1 MLTQSIRL
9 YSIPSN
15 RLQLLCLQDWWFQ
28 PSWTNICHWD
38 ISLDRPGKFTPWKKM
53 RNQNYVLGLQP
64 FNKEKTLML
73 NLGDVSYNIHKTS
86 KSVKQFPCL
95 PVSGLRSY
103 LSNISNNYISCPLPA
118 PQKKNTILMSNP
130 HRFFLVSELPIWL
143 PVDIDCELS
152 ILHQSITKKIHKDHK
167 GHKAI
172 INIIG
177 GYFFKCFRDCLGS
190 AKAFHQK
197 LSQTWSVLT

>member
-28 PSWTNICHWD
+28 PSWRNVCHWD
-38 ISLDRPGKFTPWKKM
+38 TPLDRPGKFTPWKKM

-73 NLGDVSYNIHKTS
+73 NLGDVSYNIHETS
-86 KSVKQFPCL
+86 KSVKQIPCL

-103 LSNISNNYISCPLPA
+103 LSNISNNHISCPLPA
-118 PQKKNTILMSNP
+118 PRKKHNP
-130 HRFFLVSELPIWL
+130 NVQSTPFFSSERTAYLIAGRYRL
-143 PVDIDCELS
+143 RTVDLAS
-152 ILHQSITKKIHKDHK
+152 I
-167 GHKAI
+167 
-172 INIIG
+172 N
-177 GYFFKCFRDCLGS
+177 
-190 AKAFHQK
+190 HQK
-197 LSQTWSVLT
+197 DP

>member
-1 MLTQSIRL
+1 
-9 YSIPSN
+9 
-15 RLQLLCLQDWWFQ
+15 
-28 PSWTNICHWD
+28 
-38 ISLDRPGKFTPWKKM
+38 M

-118 PQKKNTILMSNP
+118 PQKKKHNP
-130 HRFFLVSELPIWL
+130 NVQSTPFFSSERTAYLIAGRYRL
-143 PVDIDCELS
+143 RTVDLAS
-152 ILHQSITKKIHKDHK
+152 I
-167 GHKAI
+167 
-172 INIIG
+172 N
-177 GYFFKCFRDCLGS
+177 
-190 AKAFHQK
+190 HQK
-197 LSQTWSVLT
+197 DP